1 MSGTSIARSTL
12 LLTAANLA
20 IRFVSM
26 LFQVYL
32 SARLGAAGLG
42 LMQLI
47 SSVGMLAMTLGC
59 AGVRVAAMYLTAE
72 ELGRKR
78 PENVARILSACFAY
92 SILCSGGAA
101 LFLYTM
107 APRLAENW
115 IGKDIVGYA

>member
-59 AGVRVAAMYLTAE
+59 ASS
-72 ELGRKR
+72 
-78 PENVARILSACFAY
+78 SAPPPVC
-92 SILCSGGAA
+92 CSSVWPPGWPGAG
-101 LFLYTM
+101 LQIP
-107 APRLAENW
+107 APFPASSFWACSSRFPA
-115 IGKDIVGYA
+115 